1 MRSLIISFLV
11 LFGASFLFGQ
21 VTNDSVETKIW
32 SRNAKRDIVFSDWV
46 NMPVRKISTLEGFSG
61 QNPKKVNIYGSR
73 TDLYGNKTGFFY
85 KKKIGNRWTLFDP
98 LGAVYYE
105 VGVSSVR
112 TGKSPLNKAALSN
125 QFGAEPQWFSSTAGL
140 ILENGFHSM
149 GSWSDVLAVREYNK
163 SADKPIVYSTQLSI
177 LNAFNAFVR
186 KEFPARKIANIISL
200 ALDPAFPAFCER
212 HLLEQAKFKDDP
224 YLFGHFSDN
233 ELPFLI
239 STWESIVSAD
249 STDFSFLS
257 AMHFLDSLKISK
269 MDITKAQKE
278 VFIASIAE
286 TYFKVVS
293 SALKRVDP
301 NHLYLGC
308 RIHSSAKENIALLQ
322 VASKYV
328 DIMSINYY
336 GYWDL
341 TEKLATIWSKH
352 LKIPFF
358 ITEFYTKGDVVGMG
372 NISGAGWIVRSQKDR
387 AAHYENFVLKLLSNS
402 QCVGWHWFRYQDND
416 PADPSADP
424 SNNDA
429 NKGIVNTSYAPYLVL
444 LGKMKEIHDLK
455 FHLIDYFDKLNVK

>member
-1 MRSLIISFLV
+1 MRIFLISFLI
-11 LFGASFLFGQ
+11 LFWTDFLLGQ
-21 VTNDSVETKIW
+21 VFKDSVQTKIW
-32 SRNAKRDIVFSDWV
+32 SRNAKREIVFSDWV
-46 NMPVRKISTLEGFSG
+46 NMPVRKISHLEGFSILDTI
-61 QNPKKVNIYGSR
+61 KVNKYGSR
-73 TDLYGNKTGFFY
+73 TDLSGNKTGFFY

-98 LGAVYYE
+98 LGEIYYE
-105 VGVSSVR
+105 VGVTSVR
-112 TGKSPLNKAALSN
+112 TGKSPLNKSALTTH
-125 QFGAEPQWFSSTAGL
+125 FGTESQWFSSTASL
-140 ILENGFHSM
+140 LLDNGFHSV
-149 GSWSDVLAVREYNK
+149 GSWSDVLAAREYNK
-163 SADKPIVYSTQLSI
+163 SAVDPIVYSTQLSV
-177 LNAFNAFVR
+177 LNAFNAFIR
-186 KEFPARKIANIISL
+186 KEFPERKISNIISL
-200 ALDPAFPAFCER
+200 ALDPTFPAFCEK
-212 HLLEQAKFKDDP
+212 HLVEQAKFKDDP
-224 YLFGHFSDN
+224 HLFGHFSDN

-239 STWESIVSAD
+239 SSWESIISAD

-257 AMHFLDSLKISK
+257 AMHFLDSLKINK

-341 TEKLATIWSKH
+341 TEKLATLWSKYLH
-352 LKIPFF
+352 IPFF
-358 ITEFYTKGDVVGMG
+358 ITEFYTKGDDVGMG

-387 AAHYENFVLKLLSNS
+387 AAHYENFVLKLLSNN

-416 PADPSADP
+416 PADLSADP

-455 FHLIDYFDKLNVK
+455 FHLIDYFDKKL

>member
-1 MRSLIISFLV
+1 MRIFLILFLI
-11 LFGASFLFGQ
+11 LFGTDFLLGQ
-21 VTNDSVETKIW
+21 VLKDSVQTKIW

-46 NMPVRKISTLEGFSG
+46 NMPVRKISHLEGFSILDTI
-61 QNPKKVNIYGSR
+61 KVNRYGSR

-98 LGAVYYE
+98 LGEIYYE
-105 VGVSSVR
+105 VGVTSLR
-112 TGKSPLNKAALSN
+112 TGKSPLNKLALTT
-125 QFGAEPQWFSSTAGL
+125 QFGTEPQWFSSTASL
-140 ILENGFHSM
+140 LLDNGFHSM
-149 GSWSDVLAVREYNK
+149 GSWSDVLAAREYNK
-163 SADKPIVYSTQLSI
+163 SAVDPIVYSTQLSV
-177 LNAFNAFVR
+177 LNAFNAFIR
-186 KEFPARKIANIISL
+186 KEFPERKISNIISL
-200 ALDPAFPAFCER
+200 ALDPTFPAFCEK
-212 HLLEQAKFKDDP
+212 HLMEQAKFKDDP
-224 YLFGHFSDN
+224 HLFGHFSDN

-239 STWESIVSAD
+239 STWESIISAD
-249 STDFSFLS
+249 SKDFALMA
-257 AMHFLDSLKISK
+257 AMHFLDSLKINK

-293 SALKRVDP
+293 SSLKRVDP

-341 TEKLATIWSKH
+341 TEKLATLWSKY
-352 LKIPFF
+352 LQIPFF
-358 ITEFYTKGDVVGMG
+358 ITEFYTKGDDVGMG
-372 NISGAGWIVRSQKDR
+372 NISGAGWIVRNQKDR
-387 AAHYENFVLKLLSNS
+387 AAHYENFVLKLLSNK

-424 SNNDA
+424 SNKDA
-429 NKGIVNTSYAPYLVL
+429 NKGIVNTSYQPYLVL
-444 LGKMKEIHDLK
+444 LGKMKEIHSLK
-455 FHLIDYFDKLNVK
+455 FHLIDYFDKKL